1 MLCGERGG
9 LEFKRSHLGYY
20 HPRGL
25 CSSLGVE
32 AKRQSTHVKCRS
44 FLLPLKVRS
53 SCCIASAV
61 KCVSQSLQIHST
73 TIKKWG
79 GGVGERVWRG
89 LLVLLC
95 RLRGICCFVCERV
108 YACVRA
114 SNYLHESSEAR
125 ALHDDLGQV
134 GSTNPRAHF
143 AANKAAPGG
152 WATACIGVIVLMRT
166 NADKTKISGGGADT
180 QRKCK
185 GVQGVS
191 SPDVLQCRLLWQ
203 HTR

>member
-1 MLCGERGG
+1 M
-9 LEFKRSHLGYY
+9 
-20 HPRGL
+20 
-25 CSSLGVE
+25 
-32 AKRQSTHVKCRS
+32 
-44 FLLPLKVRS
+44 
-53 SCCIASAV
+53 
-61 KCVSQSLQIHST
+61 
-73 TIKKWG
+73 
-79 GGVGERVWRG
+79 
-89 LLVLLC
+89 
-95 RLRGICCFVCERV
+95 
-108 YACVRA
+108 RA